1 MAQHCIEI
9 PDEHLDRVISAVAN
23 QYGYQP
29 TVNNPDFDPEQPE
42 DETNPATISNPQTM
56 SVFVNGV
63 VRNFLLE
70 NVKAWESK
78 QAAEA
83 ARIAAID
90 AIDINIT
97 DPS

>member
-9 PDEHLDRVISAVAN
+9 PDEHLDRVFRAVAN
-23 QYGYQP
+23 KYGYQP

-56 SVFVNGV
+56 GVFVNGV

>member
-1 MAQHCIEI
+1 MAQHCINI

-29 TVNNPDFDPEQPE
+29 TVSNPDFDPEQPE
-42 DETNPATISNPQTM
+42 DETNLTTIPNPKTIG
-56 SVFVNGV
+56 SFVNEV
-63 VRNFLLE
+63 VRNFLIE

-83 ARIAAID
+83 ARIAVLD

>member
-1 MAQHCIEI
+1 MAQYCINI

-23 QYGYQP
+23 QYRYQL
-29 TVNNPDFDPEQPE
+29 TVDNPDFDLEQPE
-42 DETNPATISNPQTM
+42 DETNPKTIPNPQTM
-56 SVFVNGV
+56 GGFVNEV
-63 VRNFLLE
+63 VRNFLIE

-83 ARIAAID
+83 ARIAVLD

>member
-42 DETNPATISNPQTM
+42 DETNPSTISNPQTIG
-56 SVFVNGV
+56 VFVNGV

-70 NVKAWESK
+70 NVKALESK

-90 AIDINIT
+90 AIDIDIT